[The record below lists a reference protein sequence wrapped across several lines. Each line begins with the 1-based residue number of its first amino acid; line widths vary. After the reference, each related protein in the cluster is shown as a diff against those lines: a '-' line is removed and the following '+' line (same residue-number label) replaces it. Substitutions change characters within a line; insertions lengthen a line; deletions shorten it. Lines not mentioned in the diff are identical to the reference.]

1 MIRTLSI
8 ASIALF
14 ATLAAAAQ
22 VPAAQPTSEQLTNRQ
37 VKTLIATA
45 STPSDHERIARYY
58 EAKALEYRAE
68 AEKHDAML
76 TAFQANPA
84 LNNDK
89 ARPGTIGHCAYLA
102 KSLKQ
107 RAAKAE
113 TLAQQQEQMARATQ
127 NK

>member
-14 ATLAAAAQ
+14 ATLAASAQ
-22 VPAAQPTSEQLTNRQ
+22 TPAAQPASGQLTNRE

-45 STPSDHERIARYY
+45 STPADHERIARYY
-58 EAKALEYRAE
+58 EAKAIEYRTE
-68 AEKHDAML
+68 AGKHDAML

-107 RAAKAE
+107 RAANAQA
-113 TLAQQQEQMARATQ
+113 LAQQHEQMARASRH
-127 NK
+127 N